1 MEFLD
6 RRTFED
12 CMRQVF
18 SRLDRQE
25 EMLSA
30 MRGRSEERRVGKECR
45 SRWSPYH

>member
-12 CMRQVF
+12 CMRQVL

-30 MRGRSEERRVGKECR
+30 MLGDIHLAVEKRRVVR
-45 SRWSPYH
+45 TNH

>member
-1 MEFLD
+1 MKGGTAMEFLD

-30 MRGRSEERRVGKECR
+30 MRGDVNEKPQGT
-45 SRWSPYH
+45 PF